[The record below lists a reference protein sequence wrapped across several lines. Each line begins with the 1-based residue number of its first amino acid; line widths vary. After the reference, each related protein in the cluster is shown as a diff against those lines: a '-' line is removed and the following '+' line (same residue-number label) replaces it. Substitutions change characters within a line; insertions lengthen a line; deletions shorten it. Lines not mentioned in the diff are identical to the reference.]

1 MFQVRL
7 ITRWGY
13 EIVTVY
19 AVDFNRDAFLIGRDD
34 RFKWVRMDEC
44 APM

>member
-7 ITRWGY
+7 VVGLAY

-19 AVDFNRDAFLIGRDD
+19 AVDFNHDAFLIGKENK
-34 RFKWVRMDEC
+34 FKWVCINEC
-44 APM
+44 TPL